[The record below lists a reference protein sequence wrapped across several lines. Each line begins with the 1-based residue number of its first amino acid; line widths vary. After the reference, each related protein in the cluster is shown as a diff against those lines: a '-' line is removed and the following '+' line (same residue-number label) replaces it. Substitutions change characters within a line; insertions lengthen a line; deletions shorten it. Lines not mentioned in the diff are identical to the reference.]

1 MNEEERQV
9 LRGSLRHAR
18 RNLNADQQSEAAQCL
33 HDLVI
38 GQDFFVDA
46 SHIAFYKS
54 IDGEI
59 DLELLLSKALAEG
72 KSCYLPIMSTENVDQ
87 MFFAPYDKNTVLTQN
102 QWGIGEPP
110 APDELIL
117 PTSFDVVFVPL
128 VGFNTNCFRL
138 GMGKGFYDRTF
149 SFKISNRH
157 SRPLLVGL
165 AHECQLTETFPVAS
179 WDVRLDA
186 VITAEKIY
194 RPDTA

>member
-18 RNLNADQQSEAAQCL
+18 RNLNPDQQSEAAQCL

-38 GQDFFVDA
+38 GQDFL
-46 SHIAFYKS
+46 SM
-54 IDGEI
+54 
-59 DLELLLSKALAEG
+59 LLILLSTKAWMGNRSRAMLSKALAEG
-72 KSCYLPIMSTENVDQ
+72 KSVTADYFNRKCRSDV
-87 MFFAPYDKNTVLTQN
+87 FAPYDNNTALTQN
-102 QWGIGEPP
+102 QWGVGEPP

-128 VGFNTNCFRL
+128 VGFSTNCSRL